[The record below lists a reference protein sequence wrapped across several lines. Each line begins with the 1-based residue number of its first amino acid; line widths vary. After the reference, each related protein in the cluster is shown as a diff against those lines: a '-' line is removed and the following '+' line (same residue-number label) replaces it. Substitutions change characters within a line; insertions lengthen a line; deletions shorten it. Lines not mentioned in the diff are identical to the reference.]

1 MSAKSTNAKNKT
13 KLKKIPKEWPGAF
26 GAFKYSKDI
35 ILFNIGNI
43 FILSLISGA
52 FANFGNNIKNIG
64 LALIVLFVAYIF
76 IFFIQIA
83 LIINYFAGADNKK
96 INLSDSIKKAQHY
109 LVNFIIMNILK
120 VIIIILSI
128 MAFIIPFFFILPRL
142 LLSDYYLVDKDLGP
156 VESLKASWTGTKG
169 HALQVYSVIGAY
181 IAMLLPVGLLILLIL
196 ASKSFAFVF
205 LLLPAILATAVAIF
219 LYGAAYTVLYRN
231 ITTK

>member
-1 MSAKSTNAKNKT
+1 MSAKSTHAKNKT
-13 KLKKIPKEWPGAF
+13 KLDKIPKKWPGAF

-52 FANFGNNIKNIG
+52 FGNFGNNIKNTG
-64 LALIVLFVAYIF
+64 QALIVLFVAYIF
-76 IFFIQIA
+76 IFLIQIA

-96 INLSDSIKKAQHY
+96 INLVDSVKKAQHY
-109 LVNFIIMNILK
+109 LLNFIIMNILRL
-120 VIIIILSI
+120 IIIILSI

-142 LLSDYYLVDKDLGP
+142 LLSDYYLIDKDLGP

-169 HALQVYSVIGAY
+169 HALRVLSVIGAY
-181 IAMLLPVGLLILLIL
+181 ITMLLPVGLLVLIIL
-196 ASKSFAFVF
+196 ASKSFALIF
-205 LLLPAILATAVAIF
+205 LLMPAILATVVAIF

-231 ITTK
+231 IKTK